1 MSFIFFLLHHLVM
14 WLNWADRFSVTRS
27 LENLVNNRHILCTST
42 GRKLFHFYYKKK
54 TPITLCIF
62 ENIFFPSSTIGYY
75 IYAKRN
81 VLIIL
86 MTSILFFLGRHIEH
100 HMKRKKKIYCVITF
114 NFTFSHL
121 EIEIKH
127 LIEYI

>member
-14 WLNWADRFSVTRS
+14 WSNWADRFSVTRS

-100 HMKRKKKIYCVITF
+100 HMKRKKKNLLCHYFQFHIFFITLRLR
-114 NFTFSHL
+114 SH
-121 EIEIKH
+121 ID
-127 LIEYI
+127 